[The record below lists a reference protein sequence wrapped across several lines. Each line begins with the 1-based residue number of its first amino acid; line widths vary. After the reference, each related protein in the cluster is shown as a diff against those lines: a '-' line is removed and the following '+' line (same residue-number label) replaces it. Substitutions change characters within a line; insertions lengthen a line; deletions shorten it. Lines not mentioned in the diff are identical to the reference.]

1 MIDPIVFGPGHFV
14 DFFLKPA
21 QVSSLQH
28 AWTSAVTGDPRAY
41 LGERAR
47 LGIALLAID
56 RPSFWTFQAPPN
68 VTTELPVSPA
78 LRQYGIDYLEQFST
92 GGNLYGDILYDGWI
106 YLGILVAAVPV
117 LLSRRRPGDLELAVF
132 CASMILL
139 QFVVIFTV
147 PGLVY
152 RYEYPIVVAG
162 AGIASEAPSVD
173 KEHQED

>member
-1 MIDPIVFGPGHFV
+1 M
-14 DFFLKPA
+14 
-21 QVSSLQH
+21 
-28 AWTSAVTGDPRAY
+28 
-41 LGERAR
+41 
-47 LGIALLAID
+47 
-56 RPSFWTFQAPPN
+56 
-68 VTTELPVSPA
+68 TTELPVSPA

-117 LLSRRRPGDLELAVF
+117 LLSRRRPGDLELAAF

-162 AGIASEAPSVD
+162 AALLPTLLPSTRSTKKTEPGCSPTAPVNSSRGWW
-173 KEHQED
+173 E